1 MTNNN
6 KQNQNLRTAANDLFP
21 EPQVPVEFKDLLEVF
36 NGNATKLAE
45 QVRDILEDQ
54 SGDLAI
60 RTITHLLVAR
70 HQQKF
75 KLEALQADNDRLQKS
90 LITDTLTGLWNKT
103 RVMEELTRQYV
114 DRNDRRHAHGEN
126 HILYIDLVGF
136 KNINDEQ
143 GHDAGDE
150 ALRKVAVV
158 MIQKTR
164 RNDIVARLHGDEFA
178 ILLFGLSEKEAKQ
191 KARDITEALKDIEV
205 TYNGMTFNLPGANIG
220 HAMLDPHLPPDE
232 NLKAADTK
240 MYITK
245 AANGGSGRKPNL
257 A

>member
-1 MTNNN
+1 MKNN
-6 KQNQNLRTAANDLFP
+6 KENQNVRTAANDRFP
-21 EPQVPVEFKDLLEVF
+21 EPQVPAEFQNLLEIF

-54 SGDLAI
+54 SGELAV
-60 RTITHLLVAR
+60 RAITHLLIAK

-75 KLEALQADNDRLQKS
+75 KLDELQADNDKLQKS
-90 LITDTLTGLWNKT
+90 LVTDTLTGLWNKT

-136 KNINDEQ
+136 KDINDEQ

-178 ILLFGLSEKEAKQ
+178 ILLFGLSEKEAEQ
-191 KARDITEALKDIEV
+191 KAKDITEALKGIEV
-205 TYNGMTFNLPGANIG
+205 THNGNTFSLPGASIG

-240 MYITK
+240 MYLTK
-245 AANGGSGRKPNL
+245 QANGGSGRKPSV